1 MPGDRAD
8 PFQGNGVFPI
18 QWLRRAIDER
28 LIVSSASFEDSSLQ
42 PASLDLRLGE
52 TAYRLQCSF
61 LPGDDPVEKRLAE
74 LSMGEVDLHKEGGIL
89 EQNRPYL
96 VPLLEELRLPEGVHA
111 RANPK
116 SSTGRLDVFT
126 RVITDR
132 GTSFDEIRPG
142 YKGKLYLEIVPR
154 SFTVRVKERLSL
166 NQLRL
171 FTGEYRCG
179 PEEIRE
185 LHAASPL
192 LSKDGRQLE
201 SDELRVARDGGV
213 FLSLDLTAD
222 ERGFVGHRAKKN
234 SQLVDMS
241 RFDHDPIQ
249 YWEQV
254 RGDHRGI
261 VLEPEAFYLL
271 MSLEAVRVPPSL
283 SAEMTAYDPTS
294 GELRTHYA
302 GFFDPGFGFDAEN
315 PFGSRAALE
324 VRAHDVAFLIETGQ
338 PVSKLVFERMAAEP
352 DVSYGSAIGSYYQH
366 QEKALGKHFLGPGSS
381 QQLRLI
387 DSPSADQASV

>member
-1 MPGDRAD
+1 MTD
-8 PFQGNGVFPI
+8 PFEGNGVFPI
-18 QWLRRAIDER
+18 QWLRRAIEER

-52 TAYRLQCSF
+52 TAHRLQCSF

-96 VPLLEELRLPEGVHA
+96 VPLLEELRLPEHVHA

-132 GTSFDEIRPG
+132 GSAFDEISPG

-154 SFTVRVKERLSL
+154 SFTIRVKERLSL

-171 FTGEYRCG
+171 FVGDYRCG
-179 PEEIRE
+179 ADDVRE
-185 LHAASPL
+185 MHERSPL
-192 LSKDGRQLE
+192 LSKLGRQLSSE
-201 SDELRVARDGGV
+201 ELRISRDGGL
-213 FLSLDLTAD
+213 FLSLDLKPD
-222 ERGFVGHRAKKN
+222 ERGFVGYRAKRN
-234 SQLVDMS
+234 SQLVEMS
-241 RFDHDPIQ
+241 RFDHDPVL
-249 YWEQV
+249 YWE
-254 RGDHRGI
+254 RIGGDHRGL

-302 GFFDPGFGFDAEN
+302 GFFDPGFGFDPEN

-338 PVSKLVFERMAAEP
+338 PVSKLVFERMAEEP
-352 DVSYGSAIGSYYQH
+352 ETSYGSGIGSYYQH
-366 QEKALGKHFLGPGSS
+366 QEAALGKHFLGPGS
-381 QQLRLI
+381 QRQLRLI
-387 DSPSADQASV
+387 DTGFASDEASV

>member
-1 MPGDRAD
+1 MASR
-8 PFQGNGVFPI
+8 FEGNGVFPI

-74 LSMGEVDLHKEGGIL
+74 LSMGEVDLHKDGGIL

-96 VPLLEELRLPEGVHA
+96 VPLLEELRLPEHVHA

-132 GTSFDEIRPG
+132 GTAFDEISPG

-154 SFTVRVKERLSL
+154 SFTIRVKERLSL

-171 FTGEYRCG
+171 FVGDYRCG
-179 PEEIRE
+179 ADDVRRM
-185 LHAASPL
+185 HADSPL
-192 LSKDGRQLE
+192 LSKLGRQLSSE
-201 SDELRVARDGGV
+201 ELRISRDGGL
-213 FLSLDLTAD
+213 FLSLDLKPD
-222 ERGFVGHRAKKN
+222 ERGFVGYRAKRN

-241 RFDHDPIQ
+241 SFNHDPIL
-249 YWEQV
+249 YWE
-254 RGDHRGI
+254 RIGGDHRGL

-315 PFGSRAALE
+315 ELGSRAALE

-338 PVSKLVFERMAAEP
+338 PVSKLVFERMAEEP
-352 DVSYGSAIGSYYQH
+352 DTSYGSAIGSYYQH
-366 QEKALGKHFLGPGSS
+366 QEAALGKHFLGPGSGR
-381 QQLRLI
+381 QLRLI
-387 DSPSADQASV
+387 APDEASV

>member
-1 MPGDRAD
+1 MANFFEGD
-8 PFQGNGVFPI
+8 GVFPI

-28 LIVSSASFEDSSLQ
+28 CIISSATFEDASLQ

-52 TAYRLQCSF
+52 TAHRLQCSF
-61 LPGDDPVEKRLAE
+61 LPGDNPVEKRLAE
-74 LSMGEVDLHKEGGIL
+74 LSMGEVDLHKDGGIL

-96 VPLLEELRLPEGVHA
+96 VPLLEELRLPDNVHA

-132 GTSFDEIRPG
+132 GTAFDEIGPG

-171 FTGEYRCG
+171 FVGDYRLG
-179 PEEIRE
+179 PDDIRNA
-185 LHAASPL
+185 HGHVPL
-192 LSKDGRQLE
+192 LSRRGSHLTT
-201 SDELRVARDGGV
+201 DELRVSRDGGV
-213 FLSLDLTAD
+213 FLSLDLTPD
-222 ERGFVGHRAKKN
+222 KQGFVGHRAKRN
-234 SQLVDMS
+234 SHLVDMS
-241 RFDHDPIQ
+241 RFDHDPIL
-249 YWEQV
+249 YWE
-254 RGDHRGI
+254 RIGGDHRGL

-271 MSLEAVRVPPSL
+271 MSLEAVRVPPTM

-302 GFFDPGFGFDAEN
+302 GFFDPGFGFDPEN
-315 PFGSRAALE
+315 AFGSRAALE

-338 PVSKLVFERMAAEP
+338 PVSKLVFEKMAEEP
-352 DVSYGSAIGSYYQH
+352 DTSYGSAIGSYYQH
-366 QEKALGKHFLGPGSS
+366 QEAALGKHFLGPGSGR
-381 QQLRLI
+381 QLRLI
-387 DSPSADQASV
+387 DSGTDTDEASV